1 MSSEIELPPMPPLP
15 PPPADDARADAE
27 FTDALADSPVHACPN
42 CGAPAHGPFCY
53 ACGQSEKGM
62 IRHLSEVMSEFA
74 DIVFNVDSRIF
85 RSLWDLYVRPGYLT
99 VEYLAGRRA
108 RYVTPFRLFFF
119 LSIVAFFS
127 MQMALPEINP
137 KDVKLGFFDSI
148 EDAKTPEDVKEAVE
162 AELADSTRQISEAEI
177 SSEKRARIEEKIL
190 KIRQRGSDR
199 LQALKKEVDLAI
211 MASSKEG
218 ASAASGDQPN
228 SGREGNNKGATDQQ
242 PSVSSSAEGMVGDM
256 SAPEKDTAELFS
268 FGQHWDS
275 KTNPVHVDWLS
286 DGLNA
291 KLTHTLEHMQDNVE
305 NFKRDPG
312 RLLAGFFSVLPQTLF
327 VVMPLFAV
335 LLKFFYLFK
344 RRLYMEHLL
353 VALHSHAFIFMSI
366 LVILGLGALDDLAGA
381 RVWLTQPLGWLK
393 AMAWIWLFLYLFLM
407 QKRIYRQGWIMTSIK
422 YCMIGISYS
431 VILSFALA
439 FAGLISLALT

>member
-1 MSSEIELPPMPPLP
+1 
-15 PPPADDARADAE
+15 
-27 FTDALADSPVHACPN
+27 
-42 CGAPAHGPFCY
+42 
-53 ACGQSEKGM
+53 M

-119 LSIVAFFS
+119 LSIIAFFS

-137 KDVKLGFFDSI
+137 NEIKLGFYDSI
-148 EDAKTPEDVKEAVE
+148 EDAKTPEAVKEAVD
-162 AELADSTRQISEAEI
+162 AELAELMRQISDAEV
-177 SSEKRARIEEKIL
+177 SPEKRAKIEEKML
-190 KIRQRGSDR
+190 KLRQRGADR
-199 LQALKKEVDLAI
+199 LQALKKEIDLAI
-211 MASSKEG
+211 TSSPKDG
-218 ASAASGDQPN
+218 ASAASGDLPN
-228 SGREGNNKGATDQQ
+228 SGSDGNNKKGATDQQ
-242 PSVSSSAEGMVGDM
+242 SPASASAEGMAGDK
-256 SAPEKDTAELFS
+256 SASEKDTPELFT
-268 FGQHWDS
+268 FGQRWDS
-275 KTNPVHVDWLS
+275 KTNPVHIGWLS

-291 KLTHTLEHMQDNVE
+291 KLTHTLEHMQNNVE
-305 NFKRDPG
+305 NVKKDPG

-335 LLKFFYLFK
+335 LLKCLYLFK

-353 VALHSHAFIFMSI
+353 VALHSHAFIFLSL
-366 LVILGLGALDDLAGA
+366 LVILGLGALDGLAGA
-381 RVWLTQPLGWLK
+381 RAWLTQPLGWLK
-393 AMAWIWLFLYLFLM
+393 AMAWIWLFLYLFVM

-422 YCMIGISYS
+422 YCIIGISYS

>member
-1 MSSEIELPPMPPLP
+1 
-15 PPPADDARADAE
+15 
-27 FTDALADSPVHACPN
+27 
-42 CGAPAHGPFCY
+42 
-53 ACGQSEKGM
+53 M

-119 LSIVAFFS
+119 LSIIAFFS

-137 KDVKLGFFDSI
+137 DNVKLGFYDSI
-148 EDAKTPEDVKEAVE
+148 EDAKTPEDVKEAVD
-162 AELADSTRQISEAEI
+162 AELADPIRQMSDAEV
-177 SSEKRARIEEKIL
+177 SPEKRAKIEEQIL
-190 KIRQRGSDR
+190 KLRQRGAAR
-199 LQALKKEVDLAI
+199 LQVLKKEVDLAI
-211 MASSKEG
+211 MASSQDHRAAANDGQGTPVSTLSSHDSTAQPGSSALAEETVGDK
-218 ASAASGDQPN
+218 AAS
-228 SGREGNNKGATDQQ
+228 K
-242 PSVSSSAEGMVGDM
+242 
-256 SAPEKDTAELFS
+256 KDTKGFTF
-268 FGQHWDS
+268 FGERFDS
-275 KTNPVHVDWLS
+275 KSNPVHIDWLP

-291 KLTHTLEHMQDNVE
+291 KLTRILEHMQNNVDNVE
-305 NFKRDPG
+305 KDPG

-353 VALHSHAFIFMSI
+353 VALHSHAFIFLSI
-366 LVILGLGALDDLAGA
+366 LLILGLGVLDGLAGA
-381 RVWLTQPLGWLK
+381 RAWLTQPLGWLK

-407 QKRIYRQGWIMTSIK
+407 QKRIYRQGWIMTSMK
-422 YCMIGISYS
+422 YCIIGISYTF
-431 VILSFALA
+431 ILSFALA